1 MLWIALAALVL
12 VVAVARADI
21 AGFLAHVRAALF
33 LIGF

>member
-1 MLWIALAALVL
+1 